1 MWQLNNQV
9 VALVVFLMLMPVAV
23 LAAPDLHYTVDR
35 LHLKI
40 HVNADGTS
48 VTERIEETTLLTE
61 TGIDWFGEEKVSFSG
76 SRETAEVLEAF
87 TWLADGTK
95 VPVENRAIRLVA
107 DDSAGQEGAYTDG
120 KAYMVIFP
128 QLSLGARTHL
138 HTRVEEH
145 TPLFAG
151 EYHNTWQFS
160 LGVYRGDV
168 LIELS
173 HDPAIDLMIETSAPS
188 SENSAIT
195 IPAVNVT
202 RLDAVST
209 GAPLVRYRLTFA
221 NPHPIDLD
229 DNVIDGLDVS
239 PYLRV
244 SSLPDMLALG
254 KRYQD
259 RSQVAESVTPTVQ
272 ALADQ
277 ITAGITDKKAQA
289 HAIYDWV
296 TREIRYVAIF
306 LGDGGVVPN
315 LGDDIIRNRYG
326 DCKDHN
332 TLLIA
337 LLSAKG
343 IKAESALVNS
353 GYTYKLPRLGDVS
366 PMNHVITYLPQWDLY
381 VDSTN
386 RYAPFGVLGSSVV
399 DKPTVLTRSLAF
411 GRTPNSPALDNRIES
426 VVAMRIDGQG
436 FIEGES
442 QTVRVGSPA
451 ISVRSYLVNYFGGYK
466 RSLIEA
472 QLRRFGYVGFGE
484 YVFDSLD
491 DLRDPVSF
499 GSTFSINPVTNM
511 PGAGAMT
518 VPVGLA
524 PGRIAALAWFTPHAE
539 YDLPFYC
546 RSYSHQDRYSI
557 VFPEAVKV
565 TRLPPDQWFA
575 DGGHLYYAS
584 YRQDGQTIFVE
595 RELMVDR
602 PSAVCQPGDEKPFN
616 EMLSVIQRDLRG
628 QIFYE

>member
-1 MWQLNNQV
+1 MWQLNNRV

-188 SENSAIT
+188 PENSAVT

-229 DNVIDGLDVS
+229 DNEIDGLDVS

-546 RSYSHQDRYSI
+546 RSYSHQDRYTI